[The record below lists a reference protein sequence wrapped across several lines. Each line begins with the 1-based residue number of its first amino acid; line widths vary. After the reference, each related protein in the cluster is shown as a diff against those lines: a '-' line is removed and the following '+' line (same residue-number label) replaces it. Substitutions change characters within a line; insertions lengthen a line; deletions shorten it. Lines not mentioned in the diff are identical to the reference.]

1 MADRIDALEAAI
13 TTLTNKF
20 SEFLA
25 IESGRQERDKHQ
37 VEINERVLKH
47 MEKVD
52 SEFKPIIVRS
62 KKYQDWVDAFVGK
75 FILPVVVLSILAA
88 AGYSFT

>member
-1 MADRIDALEAAI
+1 MADRIDSLEAAI

-52 SEFKPIIVRS
+52 SEYKPIITRS
-62 KKYQDWVDAFVGK
+62 KKYQDWVDGFIGK
-75 FILPVVVLSILAA
+75 FILPAVVLSILAA